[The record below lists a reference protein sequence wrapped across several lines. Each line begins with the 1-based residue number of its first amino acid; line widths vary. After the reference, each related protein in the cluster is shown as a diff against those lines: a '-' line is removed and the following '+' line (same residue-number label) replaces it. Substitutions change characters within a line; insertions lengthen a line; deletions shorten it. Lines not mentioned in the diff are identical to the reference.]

1 MKRLNKFDDIRFSEL
16 LIHSMLSNGIKSH
29 RIDDPKNQ
37 SKLYQI
43 PSQAR
48 HGDNPR
54 CDLKPPKLPKLDA
67 GIDINISRTWTH
79 GVDCK
84 ETDWQYLDV
93 WRRLHGE
100 RLEELGRAASIA
112 RRQIGRT

>member
-43 PSQAR
+43 PSQAATATTHDVTCNHR
-48 HGDNPR
+48 NYR
-54 CDLKPPKLPKLDA
+54 KLDA
-67 GIDINISRTWTH
+67 GIDINISRTWTR

-84 ETDWQYLDV
+84 ETDWQNLDA
-93 WRRLHGE
+93 WRQLHGE
-100 RLEELGRAASIA
+100 RLEELERAASIA
-112 RRQIGRT
+112 RRQIGST